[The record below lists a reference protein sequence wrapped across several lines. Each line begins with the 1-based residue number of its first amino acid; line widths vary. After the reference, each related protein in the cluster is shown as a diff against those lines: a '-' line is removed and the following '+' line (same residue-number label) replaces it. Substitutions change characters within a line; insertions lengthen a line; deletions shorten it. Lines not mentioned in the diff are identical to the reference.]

1 MSEINGSY
9 EFERLLDVQ
18 IPMEDG
24 VNLSCDIYLPDK
36 NKKYPTV
43 LMRTPYSKNIDLMI
57 TRAIDLVNNGYACV
71 IQDSRGRWDSD
82 GEYYPF
88 IHEGLDGYI
97 TQEWIGNQS
106 WSNGEIAMAGSSYGG
121 SVQWASA
128 PYNSKYLKA
137 MAPKVICCDFY
148 KGLLYPGG
156 AFQLHVA
163 LTWGMR
169 NNTRTAQNVSYY
181 NWEDLFMNLPL
192 VKMDELAGRNLKF
205 WKDWIGHPNYDEYW
219 EKMNVENQ
227 WSEITVPA
235 LNMGGWYDLYS
246 RDTFTNFNGLIKNA
260 KTPEAKKSKLIVGP
274 WPHPLSLSTI
284 TGDVDFGPDSMIDL
298 DQLELRWFNYWLKG
312 IDDGILDEPPIK
324 IFIMGVNKWR
334 EENEWPLKR
343 TEFQNWNLHSNGNAN
358 SIFGDGIISV
368 DLPNQE
374 PIDVFEYDPDNPVE
388 TIGGTTCCSPN
399 IVPWGAYDQRP
410 VESREDVLCYTTEEL
425 TNDLEVTGPIKLV
438 LYASSNA
445 INTDWTGKLVDVF
458 ESGYAMN
465 LCDGIVRAS
474 HRDSFTNP
482 EPIVPGQVY
491 KYEIDL
497 GVTANVFKKG
507 HRIRLEISSSNF
519 PKFDRNPNT
528 GNKFGFDSELKI
540 ATQKIFHDSNYQSHI
555 ILPIIK

>member
-1 MSEINGSY
+1 MSEKNISNK
-9 EFERLLDVQ
+9 FERLLDVK
-18 IPMEDG
+18 IPMSDG
-24 VNLSCDIYLPDK
+24 VNLSCDIYLPVK
-36 NKKYPTV
+36 NKKYPTI
-43 LMRTPYSKNIDLMI
+43 LMRTPYSKNIDLLI
-57 TRAIDLVNNGYACV
+57 NRALGLVNNGYVCV

-88 IHEGLDGYI
+88 IYEGLDGYT
-97 TQEWIGNQS
+97 TQEWIGNQP
-106 WSNGEIAMAGSSYGG
+106 WSNGEIAMSGSSYGG

-128 PYNSKYLKA
+128 PYDSKYLKTI
-137 MAPKVICCDFY
+137 APRVICCDFY

-169 NNTRTAQNVSYY
+169 NNARTAQNINHY
-181 NWEDLFMNLPL
+181 NWQDLFMNLPL
-192 VKMDELAGRNLKF
+192 IKTDEISGRNLKF
-205 WKDWIGHPNYDEYW
+205 WKDWIEHPNYDEYW
-219 EKMNVENQ
+219 DKMNVENQ
-227 WSEITVPA
+227 WSQITVPS

-246 RDTFTNFNGLIKNA
+246 RDTFSNFNGLIKNA
-260 KTPEAKKSKLIVGP
+260 KTSDAKKSKLIVGP
-274 WPHPLSLSTI
+274 WPHALSISTI
-284 TGDVDFGPDSMIDL
+284 TGDVDFGADSMIDL

-312 IDDGILDEPPIK
+312 VDDGILDEPPIK
-324 IFIMGVNKWR
+324 IFIMGINKWR

-343 TEFQNWNLHSNGNAN
+343 TDFQNWNLHSNGKAN
-358 SIFGDGIISV
+358 SMFGDGVIST

-374 PIDVFEYDPDNPVE
+374 PMDIFEYNPDNPVE
-388 TIGGTTCCSPN
+388 TIGGTTCCSPE
-399 IVPWGAYDQRP
+399 IVPWGPYDQRP
-410 VESREDVLCYTTEEL
+410 VESREDVLCYTSEEL

-438 LYASSNA
+438 LYASSDSV
-445 INTDWTGKLVDVF
+445 NTDWTGKLVDVF
-458 ESGYAMN
+458 ESGFAMN
-465 LCDGIVRAS
+465 LCDGIIRAS

-482 EPIVPGQVY
+482 KPIIPGQVY

-540 ATQKIFHDSNYQSHI
+540 ATQKIYHDSNYQSHI